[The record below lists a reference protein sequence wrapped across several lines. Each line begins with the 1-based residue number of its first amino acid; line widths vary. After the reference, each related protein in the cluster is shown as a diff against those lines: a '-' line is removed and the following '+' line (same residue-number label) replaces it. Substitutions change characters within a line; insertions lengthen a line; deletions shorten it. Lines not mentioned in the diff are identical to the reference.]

1 MRRIKDNLSPKYMNL
16 NAKILYT
23 AQITVDRETT
33 LKITDISSKIRDGI
47 KKELRNERTTP

>member
-1 MRRIKDNLSPKYMNL
+1 MCL

-23 AQITVDRETT
+23 VQITADRETT

-47 KKELRNERTTP
+47 KKELRNERITP

>member
-1 MRRIKDNLSPKYMNL
+1 MRRIKDNLSPKYMCL

-23 AQITVDRETT
+23 VQITADRETT